1 MRKFICFA
9 LSGALALSLLAGCT
23 KTEDSA
29 SSAAASVPTFGNTSG
44 AEDVNTPPTET
55 EAAQAS
61 NLETGELADE
71 TETYA
76 IETPYAILAYPV
88 RWRDQV
94 QTTVEGTD
102 VYSLKFTAGETP
114 LFDLN
119 FGGTE
124 GALLGT
130 LKITSGNVVL
140 RIVSYDIDENAENYM
155 DLCIMQEDI
164 NVIIQH
170 LAAEYDFTIGAEII
184 EEDTSTFEIETSLA
198 TLYYPQKWQD
208 SVSVEVTDNK
218 AAFSTTDGVQL
229 FDLEF
234 GQSEGVLLGTYG
246 ETELHIISYDIEQGE
261 RSEEDYN
268 KLCAMQEDVNVI
280 LQHLLEDEAFTVH
293 TN

>member
-1 MRKFICFA
+1 MRKLICFT
-9 LSGALALSLLAGCT
+9 LTGVLALSLMAGCA
-23 KTEDSA
+23 KTEEAA
-29 SSAAASVPTFGNTSG
+29 SSAAASVPTFGSTGNV
-44 AEDVNTPPTET
+44 AEANTPPAETET
-55 EAAQAS
+55 AQSS
-61 NLETGELADE
+61 NLETDDMTG
-71 TETYA
+71 ETYS

-88 RWRDQV
+88 RWQDQV

-102 VYSLKFTAGETP
+102 VYCLKFTAGETP

-130 LKITSGNVVL
+130 LKIESGNVVL
-140 RIVSYDIDENAENYM
+140 RVVSYDIDENAENYM

-170 LAAEYDFTIGAEII
+170 LAAEYDFTVGEEII
-184 EEDTSTFEIETSLA
+184 EEDTSTFEIETSLT

-208 SVSVEVTDNK
+208 SVAVEVTDNK
-218 AAFSTTDGVQL
+218 ASFATTDGIHL

-246 ETELHIISYDIEQGE
+246 ETELHIVSYDIEQGD
-261 RSEEDYN
+261 RSDEDYN